1 MDFKLNPMIKWI
13 ASLVLVLSVS
23 FLMAQNTANVEPQ
36 TSWENVKV
44 VYEAGEV
51 TDMQKG
57 ETLSS
62 TINTSL
68 NFGTRAKFRKN
79 CMEDLKKEAAEKGYS
94 VILINE
100 EASTEKRF
108 NKRGFEITLVGKGY
122 RG

>member
-1 MDFKLNPMIKWI
+1 MKRFI
-13 ASLVLVLSVS
+13 ASLALLMS
-23 FLMAQNTANVEPQ
+23 FSFMIAQNTVTSEPQ

-44 VYEAGEV
+44 VYEASQV
-51 TDMQKG
+51 ANMQQG

-62 TINTSL
+62 SINTSL

-79 CMEDLKKEAAEKGYS
+79 CLEDLKKEAAEKGYS

-100 EASTEKRF
+100 EASSEKRF

>member
-1 MDFKLNPMIKWI
+1 MSF
-13 ASLVLVLSVS
+13 S
-23 FLMAQNTANVEPQ
+23 FLVAQNTEVDQSQ
-36 TSWENVKV
+36 TSWQDVEV
-44 VYEAGEV
+44 VYDASQVAGME
-51 TDMQKG
+51 MG

-68 NFGTRAKFRKN
+68 NFGTKSKFRKH
-79 CMEDLKKEAAEKGYS
+79 CLEDLKKEAAEKGYS
-94 VILINE
+94 AILINE

>member
-1 MDFKLNPMIKWI
+1 MDFKLNLMKKWF

-23 FLMAQNTANVEPQ
+23 FMMAQNTANVEAQ
-36 TSWENVKV
+36 ASWENVKV
-44 VYEAGEV
+44 VYEVGEV
-51 TDMQKG
+51 ADLQQG

>member
-1 MDFKLNPMIKWI
+1 MKKLI
-13 ASLVLVLSVS
+13 ASLVLVLSFSV
-23 FLMAQNTANVEPQ
+23 LLGQNSTTGEPQ

-44 VYEAGEV
+44 VYQVSEV
-51 TDMQKG
+51 ADMQQG

-68 NFGTRAKFRKN
+68 NFGTKEKFRKN
-79 CMEDLKKEAAEKGYS
+79 CMEDLKKEAAEQGYS

-100 EASTEKRF
+100 EASSEKRF

-122 RG
+122 RS

>member
-1 MDFKLNPMIKWI
+1 MKKLVVVL
-13 ASLVLVLSVS
+13 LVFLGVPVL
-23 FLMAQNTANVEPQ
+23 LAQSSTLNESPN
-36 TSWENVKV
+36 SWQDVKV
-44 VYEAGEV
+44 VYDSSEV
-51 TDMQKG
+51 AEMEKG
-57 ETLSS
+57 EMLSS

-108 NKRGFEITLVGKGY
+108 NKRGFEVTMVGTGY
-122 RG
+122 KS

>member
-1 MDFKLNPMIKWI
+1 
-13 ASLVLVLSVS
+13 
-23 FLMAQNTANVEPQ
+23 MAQNTTSVESQ
-36 TSWENVKV
+36 ASWENVKV

-51 TDMQKG
+51 ANMQQG

-68 NFGTRAKFRKN
+68 NFGTKAKFRKN

-100 EASTEKRF
+100 EASSEKKF
-108 NKRGFEITLVGKGY
+108 NKRGFEITLVGQGY